1 MEKALESLSK
11 QELIALINQKNNAL
25 FQQNETL
32 SNQEDKLNQQK
43 QELAY
48 KDAQIA
54 WYKRIPASNY
64 IFPK

>member
-48 KDAQIA
+48 T
-54 WYKRIPASNY
+54 
-64 IFPK
+64 